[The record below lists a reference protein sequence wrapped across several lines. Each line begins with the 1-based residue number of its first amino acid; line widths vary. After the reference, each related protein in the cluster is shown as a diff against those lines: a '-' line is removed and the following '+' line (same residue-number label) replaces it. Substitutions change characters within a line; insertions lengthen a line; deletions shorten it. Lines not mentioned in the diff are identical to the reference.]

1 MNEQGPDA
9 GAGVRR
15 KPRKATPKRLENAAL
30 HYLARYSSSAENLRR
45 VLMRRVDR
53 STRQHGTDPEEGTAF
68 VDDLIARY
76 SKAGLLNDT
85 RFAEGQARSL
95 LERGVSPRAIRL
107 RLREKGVS
115 PRAIRLRLREKG
127 VASET
132 VEAVLLDLVE
142 DKGDIEWAAAVALA
156 KRRRIGPFRKSD
168 RQSVREKGLAAL
180 ARAGFSYDVA
190 QRVVDAENSTDLE
203 GPPFPD

>member
-30 HYLARYSSSAENLRR
+30 HYLARYSSLAENLRR

-85 RFAEGQARSL
+85 RFAEGRARSL
-95 LERGVSPRAIRL
+95 LER
-107 RLREKGVS
+107 GVS

-168 RQSVREKGLAAL
+168 RQSVREKDLAAL

>member
-107 RLREKGVS
+107 RLREKGV
-115 PRAIRLRLREKG
+115 
-127 VASET
+127 ASET

>member
-1 MNEQGPDA
+1 MNEHGPDT
-9 GAGVRR
+9 GTGVRR

-53 STRQHGTDPEEGTAF
+53 SARHHGTDPEEGAAH
-68 VDDLIARY
+68 VEDLIARY
-76 SKAGLLNDT
+76 SKAGLLDDT
-85 RFAEGQARSL
+85 RFAEGRARLL

-107 RLREKGVS
+107 RLREKGV
-115 PRAIRLRLREKG
+115 
-127 VASET
+127 ASKT
-132 VEAVLLDLVE
+132 VEAVLLELSE

-168 RQSVREKGLAAL
+168 RQSVREKDLAAL

-190 QRVVDAENSTDLE
+190 QRVVDAENATDLE
-203 GPPFPD
+203 RPPFLD

>member
-45 VLMRRVDR
+45 VDR

-85 RFAEGQARSL
+85 RFAEGRARSL
-95 LERGVSPRAIRL
+95 LER
-107 RLREKGVS
+107 GVS

-168 RQSVREKGLAAL
+168 RQSVREKDLAAL